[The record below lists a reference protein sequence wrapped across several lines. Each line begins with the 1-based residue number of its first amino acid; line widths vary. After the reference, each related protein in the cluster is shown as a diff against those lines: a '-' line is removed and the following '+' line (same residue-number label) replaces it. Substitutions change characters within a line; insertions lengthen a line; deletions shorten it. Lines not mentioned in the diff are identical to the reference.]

1 MEKITWKIRVFFLAL
16 IIIVFTA
23 NAYSIGVWPTEIL
36 PHPPH
41 FPTPEPDEIT
51 LS

>member
-1 MEKITWKIRVFFLAL
+1 MKNITMKIRVFFLAV
-16 IIIVFTA
+16 IVIAFTA
-23 NAYSIGVWPTEIL
+23 NAFAIGVWPTEIV